1 MAKSVVA
8 QTTAQVGESA
18 RKVSEFA
25 SSVADGV
32 HDGINAA
39 KNAVQD
45 GRAAVED
52 FVDDTARRV
61 KRSPIESVLLTLS
74 VGVAIG
80 FLLGRATANG

>member
-18 RKVSEFA
+18 HKVSEFA

-32 HDGINAA
+32 HDGISAA

-52 FVDDTARRV
+52 FVDNTARRV
-61 KRSPIESVLLTLS
+61 KRSPIESILLTLG

>member
-32 HDGINAA
+32 HDGISAA

-61 KRSPIESVLLTLS
+61 KRSPIESILLTLG